1 MSLELEPLSPDHS
14 RPVIDIFNHYI
25 EHTFAAFLENRV
37 PYAFFNVLL
46 KTAEGY
52 PSAAVKTEAGEVVGF
67 GFLRPHSPIPTMAGT
82 AEISYFLHPDHCGR
96 GVGGILLDHLLE
108 AAAVKGIHTILA
120 AVSAVNE
127 PSIRFHRKH
136 GFAECGRFREV
147 FRKRGL
153 LVDTVW
159 MQRIL
164 GDGK

>member
-1 MSLELEPLSPDHS
+1 MKLEMEPLLPNHG

-25 EHTFAAFLENRV
+25 EHTFAAFLESPV

-52 PSAAVKTEAGEVVGF
+52 PSAVVKTETGEVVGF

-96 GVGGILLDHLLE
+96 GTGGILLNHLLD
-108 AAAVKGIHTILA
+108 AAVLKGIHTVLA

-127 PSIRFHRKH
+127 PSLRFHRGH
-136 GFAECGRFREV
+136 GFTECGRFREV
-147 FRKRGL
+147 FRKKGR

-159 MQRIL
+159 MQRML
-164 GDGK
+164 ADGK